1 MYIESIVR
9 CPTNDNFTLHE
20 RHYGHVEGMCN
31 NEPSLLANFSHE
43 TSAWPMSSTT
53 ELNPTSPSTRAS
65 SPQPSC
71 EYSRRAQ

>member
-53 ELNPTSPSTRAS
+53 ELNPNFAINTRIISA
-65 SPQPSC
+65 
-71 EYSRRAQ
+71 AIM